1 VPVVFG
7 ACLLVFTL
15 SEVALRRQ
23 GGAPSAEPGDAPAV
37 AEVRR
42 EHEGEAPSWRRF
54 AAWASGVLQ
63 GGLGRSVSQQR
74 SVRELLVER
83 LPVTLRL
90 VLAAIALAV
99 VLGGPAGVLAAVRP
113 GGTVDFL
120 VRAGALLGVATPA
133 VWLGLMLIV
142 VFAVWLGWLPVS
154 GVGTGGWRHLVL
166 PALALGSLQA
176 GVIARA
182 TRTTLLEVAGR
193 RFLRT
198 ARAKGLPERAVLLK
212 HALRSAA
219 APVITITGVSLA
231 DLLVGTPLV
240 ETVFAWPGL
249 GRLLVTAAGQR
260 DAPLVMGVL
269 LTFALLQIL
278 GGFLI
283 DLVHGAADP
292 RLRA

>member
-1 VPVVFG
+1 VF
-7 ACLLVFTL
+7 LLG
-15 SEVALRRQ
+15 EVARRDLAAAPA
-23 GGAPSAEPGDAPAV
+23 GGPGDPPAV

-42 EHEGEAPSWRRF
+42 EHEAEAPRWWRF
-54 AAWASGVLQ
+54 VAWAGRV
-63 GGLGRSVSQQR
+63 GRGDLGQSVSQR
-74 SVRELLVER
+74 RPVGELVVER

-90 VLAAIALAV
+90 VGAAV
-99 VLGGPAGVLAAVRP
+99 VLGVALGTPAGVLAAIRP
-113 GGTVDFL
+113 GGTTDLL
-120 VRAGALLGVATPA
+120 VRAGALLAVATPA

-154 GVGTGGWRHLVL
+154 GYAAGDWRHLLL
-166 PALALGSLQA
+166 PALALGALQV

-182 TRTTLLEVAGR
+182 TRAALLDVAHR

-219 APVITITGVSLA
+219 PPAITLAGVSLA
-231 DLLVGTPLV
+231 DLLVATPLV

-249 GRLLVTAAGQR
+249 GRLLVTAAGRR
-260 DAPLVMGVL
+260 DVPVVTGVL
-269 LTFALLQIL
+269 FTFALLQIL
-278 GGFLI
+278 GRFLL
-283 DLVHGAADP
+283 DVAQGAADP